1 LQHTNISTKVWVANR
16 AFLYTELYND
26 SIANNW
32 LFPGISPIQF
42 EGPALNLFIPAAYSY
57 FKEHLKV
64 FTDLGV
70 KGFKIDRGEEGEMPV
85 YEQNIQST
93 LFQILCWE
101 LMNEAWGEG
110 NYYTFSRSAVD
121 VARSKTAVWN
131 GDSHSNFTGL
141 EYTVKSGIRAGL
153 IGFSTW
159 ASDTGG
165 YVRGVGDPTEELWE
179 RWIWFSAFSPVF
191 EIMVGTGHTPW
202 YGNYTE
208 HLVTVLKEA
217 TDVHTQ
223 LVPYKRSYTYQAT
236 IDGVPLIRAL
246 WLEFPDD
253 SGSWETEDQYM
264 FGGELLVAPVVQEG
278 GVRDVYFPGDVKWI
292 NYLTRGRNNSTVYTG
307 GTTAKGV
314 VSTVDEIPVYIREGA
329 VIVTGDIYKGN
340 NFWDTNWKPYL
351 TVECFPSCNVEK
363 IYFEYFSREGNKT
376 VGVTMTVCDGNVEVV
391 VDNFG
396 DAKGFWEGGVVG
408 EVLVYVEG
416 GIVNNQLHDYGG
428 KFEVKME
435 KSNWG

>member
-1 LQHTNISTKVWVANR
+1 VKYANTSTKVWVANR

-32 LFPGISPIQF
+32 LFPGISPIYF
-42 EGPALNLFIPAAYSY
+42 EGPALNLSIPAAYSY

-70 KGFKIDRGEEGEMPV
+70 KGFKIDRGEEGKMPV
-85 YEQNIQST
+85 YKQNIQST
-93 LFQILCWE
+93 LFQTLCWE
-101 LMNEAWGEG
+101 LMNEAWGED

-165 YVRGVGDPTEELWE
+165 YVRGVDNPTEELWA
-179 RWIWFSAFSPVF
+179 RWMWFSAFSPVF

-208 HLVTVLKEA
+208 HLITVLKEA
-217 TDVHTQ
+217 TNVHTQ

-236 IDGVPLIRAL
+236 RDGVPLIRAL

-253 SGSWETEDQYM
+253 RGSWKTEDQYM
-264 FGGELLVAPVVQEG
+264 LGGELLVAPVVREG
-278 GVRDVYFPGDVKWI
+278 GVRDVYFPGGVKWV
-292 NYLTRGRNNSTVYTG
+292 NYLTRGSNYSTIYVG
-307 GTTAKGV
+307 GTTA
-314 VSTVDEIPVYIREGA
+314 EGSFQMWTKFQS
-329 VIVTGDIYKGN
+329 I
-340 NFWDTNWKPYL
+340 
-351 TVECFPSCNVEK
+351 S
-363 IYFEYFSREGNKT
+363 
-376 VGVTMTVCDGNVEVV
+376 
-391 VDNFG
+391 
-396 DAKGFWEGGVVG
+396 
-408 EVLVYVEG
+408 
-416 GIVNNQLHDYGG
+416 G
-428 KFEVKME
+428 KERL
-435 KSNWG
+435 S